1 MKPIRKLSNKKVNL
15 NKLELIS
22 ASIYLIVGMTFNTYL
37 GSGIAILTMGS
48 LASIFTILLIIFFRQ
63 QTFGQNKPLLTVLS
77 IYYKSAAYSA
87 IMLTISNL
95 PFATYMKGATL
106 CSIVIYAVLA
116 YIFGKKYD
124 EMLNAYL
131 YLCLVGFVSG
141 VYL

>member
-1 MKPIRKLSNKKVNL
+1 MRKFTNKKVNL

-22 ASIYLIVGMTFNTYL
+22 ASIYLIVGMTLNTYL
-37 GSGIAILTMGS
+37 VSGIAILTMVS
-48 LASIFTILLIIFFRQ
+48 LTLIFIVLLIIFFRQ
-63 QTFGQNKPLLTVLS
+63 HTYGQDKPLLAALS
-77 IYYKSAAYSA
+77 IYYKSAVYTT
-87 IMLTISNL
+87 IMFTISNW
-95 PFATYMKGATL
+95 PFGTYIKGATL

-131 YLCLVGFVSG
+131 YLCLIGFVSG